1 LAVPS
6 RTGQTRGG
14 DSGVKARAKCGKAD
28 PQPMTELSQPA
39 ASAPQPPAELAAALR
54 ALAPAR
60 RDLLYFLSLGLFGFT
75 LFLSIALVKF
85 GIPGLPFRAIT
96 TMLIVLVTAA
106 LCPPLFLAALR
117 RVAPILA
124 IITVCAAIAI
134 VASLANTIELG
145 VLARQVLEI
154 HFQACVGI
162 IAGGCLVL
170 TLGPRAVVL
179 TMAAAVSLSGLVA
192 VGQFLG
198 LGPAWDL
205 RDLMQRLQPLDL
217 TEDGVFLRLRLRAMG
232 LSFSPVHLG
241 TQIVLAFAG
250 LFALILATS
259 RGRAMQGLDLRA
271 LVLVA
276 IACAFSLASGNRSPI
291 LGVAAFL
298 IAYAFVL
305 KPAIAVILA
314 ILFLPFVVL
323 IDDILELLA
332 DQGLRAARID
342 DGSASNRSVLRA
354 YGTLLFLDRPYGY
367 GLAFNSPDYWT
378 EYWEKLKHYPNP
390 KAISIHAL
398 HNYYFVM
405 LNKYGA
411 AILLVAGYTSLLI
424 YKKKTLALCF
434 LPYMVHI
441 YFHNDGPLQGDFLIW
456 YLIPSILTLQAA
468 GQVFFED
475 RVQRAGRRPTRSPAA
490 A

>member
-1 LAVPS
+1 MG
-6 RTGQTRGG
+6 RE
-14 DSGVKARAKCGKAD
+14 
-28 PQPMTELSQPA
+28 QPMTDLSHPA
-39 ASAPQPPAELAAALR
+39 SSAPRPATDMNAAIR
-54 ALAPAR
+54 ALASAR
-60 RDLLYFLSLGLFGFT
+60 RDLLFFISIGLLGLT

-85 GIPGLPFRAIT
+85 GIPGLPFRAFT
-96 TMLIVLVTAA
+96 TLLIVLATAV
-106 LCPPLFLAALR
+106 LCPPIVVAAVR
-117 RVAPILA
+117 RVAPVLAVITCCAGIA
-124 IITVCAAIAI
+124 IIV
-134 VASLANTIELG
+134 SLANRIELG
-145 VLARQVLEI
+145 ILVRQVLEI
-154 HFQACVGI
+154 HFQACIGI
-162 IAGGCLVL
+162 IAGGCLVYSC
-170 TLGPRAVVL
+170 GPRAVVL
-179 TMAAAVSLSGLVA
+179 TMAAVVSLSGLVA
-192 VGQFLG
+192 TGQVLG
-198 LGPAWDL
+198 LGPFWDL
-205 RDLMQRLQPLDL
+205 RDLMQRLQPIDL
-217 TEDGVFLRLRLRAMG
+217 TEDGIFLRLRLRAMG

-241 TQIVLAFAG
+241 TQIALAFAG
-250 LFALILATS
+250 VFALILATS
-259 RGRAMQGLDLRA
+259 RGRAMSRLDPRV
-271 LVLVA
+271 LVLVVV
-276 IACAFSLASGNRSPI
+276 ACAFSLVSGNRSPI

-298 IAYAFVL
+298 IAYAFFL

-342 DGSASNRSVLRA
+342 DGSASNRAVLRA
-354 YGTLLFLDRPYGY
+354 YGTLLFFDRPLGY

-411 AILLVAGYTSLLI
+411 AILLVAGYTSLLL

-441 YFHNDGPLQGDFLIW
+441 YFHNDGPLQADFLIW

-468 GQVFFED
+468 GHVFFED
-475 RVQRAGRRPTRSPAA
+475 RVQRAGRRLARSPAA